1 MEEILRSVL
10 LEAPH
15 ISPNAGQWTVRQEDS
30 MASGAFAASDFRI
43 FTVSGFKP
51 RMGAIRERIRPKLE
65 VLGRALLP
73 DVGRATGSEAFA
85 HVARHAR
92 RTVNPPDDTWVAFAP
107 DQRGY
112 KKHCHFKV
120 AVSRNC
126 IRFLFE
132 VGPEHADKK
141 RWAAAWRKSAPR
153 LAPVLRRV
161 KGLAWFKNEHDEEP
175 AGVLADLN
183 AEALAQLADDLLRT
197 RDGQLVFGRVVP
209 AEESARWTEA
219 QYRAAALETF
229 RALAPLYRLR

>member
-1 MEEILRSVL
+1 
-10 LEAPH
+10 
-15 ISPNAGQWTVRQEDS
+15 
-30 MASGAFAASDFRI
+30 MASGAFAASDFRV
-43 FTVSGFKP
+43 FTVSGFKR
-51 RMGAIRERIRPKLE
+51 RMEAIRERIRPKLE

-73 DVGRATGSEAFA
+73 DVGRATGGEAFA

-161 KGLAWFKNEHDEEP
+161 KGLAWFKSEHDEEP
-175 AGVLADLN
+175 AGVLADLD

-197 RDGQLVFGRVVP
+197 RDGQLVLGRVVP